1 MNVVKSNILI
11 QKTRY
16 CLSVQEQKVVLYL
29 ISKIKPEDTGLQ
41 EYIFDIKDFC
51 KIVGVDY
58 DNGKNYQNV
67 KSTIKNLADR
77 SFWIT
82 LEDGTET
89 LLRWI
94 ERPYINKGSGII
106 RIKMDELMMP
116 YLIGLKKHF
125 TQYNLY
131 FILAMRSQYSVR
143 LYELL
148 KSYQNCSKWTF
159 DIEDLKKKLNADNYD
174 RWFNFNKKVLSV
186 ALKEI
191 ELYTDLDIKFDL
203 IKKGRKYDKIT
214 FYINQKTGP
223 SMEVIENVQLV
234 FKECC
239 PWDR

>member
-1 MNVVKSNILI
+1 MNVVKSNVLI

-16 CLSVQEQKVVLYL
+16 CLSVQEQKILFYL
-29 ISKIKPEDTGLQ
+29 VSKIQPEDKELL
-41 EYIFDIKDFC
+41 EYSFEIKDFC
-51 KIVGVDY
+51 KLVGIDWS
-58 DNGKNYQNV
+58 NGANYAY
-67 KSTIKNLADR
+67 IKNTILELTKKVFWLDTGESEITVRWLDR
-77 SFWIT
+77 GEI
-82 LEDGTET
+82 L
-89 LLRWI
+89 
-94 ERPYINKGSGII
+94 KGSGC
-106 RIKMDELMMP
+106 IKLKLDKYLMP
-116 YLIGLKKHF
+116 YLLELKSHF

-191 ELYTDLDIKFDL
+191 ELYTDLNIKFDL

-223 SMEVIENVQLV
+223 SMEVIENVQLQ